1 MNKRHRTPRGA
12 MIYFRRLKRQHAEGA
27 AYSRNNIAR
36 LAGLTVTRLKAIELC
51 KEEPTNKEYALVVGL
66 IGRFTQSC
74 APKIKQ
80 VPLPPEDY
88 LPAKK
93 AQKAYS
99 ISPVC
104 MTDMINDGR
113 VRAILCT
120 ADTQV
125 YVCSPDCGMH
135 SPNKGRGTADKD
147 RAALWPPVRKGQIWR
162 LYNGQHVRIAE
173 KSGMVCECKLCNKS
187 GLVTYSMIGNGPITT
202 ETLRINTRFF
212 QQHLAKVSIQNN
224 QLVWQHGNS
233 ATYDHHVWYAV
244 FAGEA
249 E

>member
-1 MNKRHRTPRGA
+1 MNKRHRTPKGA
-12 MIYFRRLKRQHAEGA
+12 MLYFRRLKRQHAEGA

-36 LAGLTVTRLKAIELC
+36 LAGLTATRLKAIELC
-51 KEEPTNKEYALVVGL
+51 KEEPTNKEYARVVGL
-66 IGRFTQSC
+66 IGRFTMSC

-80 VPLPPEDY
+80 APLPPEDY

-93 AQKAYS
+93 AQKQFS
-99 ISPVC
+99 ISPVR

-125 YVCSPDCGMH
+125 YVCAPDCGVH
-135 SPNKGRGTADKD
+135 SPNKGRGTADED
-147 RAALWPPVRKGQIWR
+147 RATLWPPVRKGQIWR
-162 LYNGQHVRIAE
+162 LYNGQHVKIAE
-173 KSGMVCECKLCNKS
+173 KSGMVCECVLCHES
-187 GLVTYSMIGNGPITT
+187 GISVYSHSSGEFGRS

-212 QQHLAKVSIQNN
+212 QQHLAKVSIQKD